1 MPRKA
6 RTYANEC
13 SMGCGGYHSQRHK
26 KYRAMRRKNS
36 KRNLFVMGN
45 AAPAIQR
52 LWRARRAGVQLL
64 PQAVAGIPIA
74 GRRRLR
80 RAVPRDAVALPAVGN
95 VIA

>member
-13 SMGCGGYHSQRHK
+13 SIGCGGYHSQRHK
-26 KYRAMRRKNS
+26 KYRSMRRKNS
-36 KRNLFVMGN
+36 ERNLFIRGN

-52 LWRARRAGVQLL
+52 MWRARR
-64 PQAVAGIPIA
+64 VARQRPVYL
-74 GRRRLR
+74 RKR
-80 RAVPRDAVALPAVGN
+80 RAMNAVNNLVAAQNAALPAIGN